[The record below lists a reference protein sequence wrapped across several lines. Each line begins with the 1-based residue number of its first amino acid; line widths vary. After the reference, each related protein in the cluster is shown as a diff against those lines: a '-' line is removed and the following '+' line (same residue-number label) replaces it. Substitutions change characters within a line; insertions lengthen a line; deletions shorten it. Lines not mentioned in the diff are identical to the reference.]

1 MFYNWVCLLCIY
13 YIPMMMVVFFAQPL
27 IGIYLSQVCDC
38 CKICLQ
44 CMINITSRP
53 TDSRDHEVLSIDDEG
68 EDDACSCDSVQKNT
82 DRIMSCVG
90 SQPIT
95 RNYSKVHFQPFQAL
109 VTWGECWAFFTINF
123 VSRPCYIA
131 DLNLWIKLW
140 SSHLH

>member
-1 MFYNWVCLLCIY
+1 
-13 YIPMMMVVFFAQPL
+13 
-27 IGIYLSQVCDC
+27 
-38 CKICLQ
+38 
-44 CMINITSRP
+44 MINIMFRP
-53 TDSRDHEVLSIDDEG
+53 THGRDHEVLSIDDEG
-68 EDDACSCDSVQKNT
+68 ENDACSCDSIQKNI

-95 RNYSKVHFQPFQAL
+95 MNYSKVHFQPFQAL
-109 VTWGECWAFFTINF
+109 VTSGECWAFFTINF